1 MGFNSN
7 GISTKPAHTGS
18 IYMIFWGGE
27 YPLSAKKGWMLES
40 THKRSAKVWPQAF
53 ILPLLLAVMS
63 VAWSSS
69 PLFAEEGRAYPDTA
83 QVALS
88 FEMAADTVTVTIRNL
103 SAQPVD
109 NLVLADFATAGN
121 ELISCTVDGFPSTP
135 TILSDSGLVFSD
147 RFSTR
152 WLVGSFSDNARITYL
167 SFSTSMY
174 FTAGHP
180 YPVFGVVPAIGPVR
194 SLQWQ
199 Q

>member
-1 MGFNSN
+1 M
-7 GISTKPAHTGS
+7 
-18 IYMIFWGGE
+18 
-27 YPLSAKKGWMLES
+27 
-40 THKRSAKVWPQAF
+40 
-53 ILPLLLAVMS
+53 PLLLAVMS

-69 PLFAEEGRAYPDTA
+69 PLFAEEGRVYPDTA

-88 FEMAADTVTVTIRNL
+88 FEMVADTVSVVIRNL

-109 NLVLADFATAGN
+109 NLVLADFAAAGN
-121 ELISCTVDGFPSTP
+121 ELISCTVDGLSTSP
-135 TILSDSGLVFSD
+135 TILSDSGLVYSE

-152 WLVGSFSDNARITYL
+152 WLIGSFSDNARITYL

-174 FTAGHP
+174 FTAAHP
-180 YPVFGVVPAIGPVR
+180 YPVFGVVPAIGAVR